1 MCVKD
6 LGIIET
12 VGTGPDLSLQIWIFF
27 LRKNN
32 SILNIWCKFTPTK
45 IIVMA
50 RQSITLAN
58 QNDEWLKQQISKEE
72 FTSKSEA
79 VNYLIKQAR
88 EREEYHNY
96 VQMKID
102 RGIKSGYSTKTKEE
116 LLAEIKKRLNV
127 SL

>member
-1 MCVKD
+1 
-6 LGIIET
+6 
-12 VGTGPDLSLQIWIFF
+12 
-27 LRKNN
+27 
-32 SILNIWCKFTPTK
+32 
-45 IIVMA
+45 MA

-58 QNDEWLKQQISKEE
+58 QNDEWLKQQISKKE

-102 RGIKSGYSTKTKEE
+102 RGLKSGFSTKTKEE
-116 LLAEIKKRLNV
+116 LFAEIKSRLNV
-127 SL
+127 